1 MRSIRAT
8 PSAARPKSCRT
19 PDAAT
24 RSASPRRYVD
34 SFPPDPRIRSRGFA
48 WAAAGAALV
57 GALAVVSS
65 GCRTPL
71 AAPIPAEHGD
81 DARPRRGGT
90 LRLASFADI
99 RGLDPAGPTEG
110 LANQPI
116 HLLFAGLVDFDDRGR
131 VVPDLALRWETV
143 DGGRVY
149 RFVLRA
155 GVQMH
160 DGTEL
165 TADDVKRSVERAL
178 HRTTPDPNASYF
190 EGIAG
195 YPAYAADAAEHL
207 DGVVVEGRYVVTFH
221 LWEPDAT
228 FLSVLA
234 GPTLRPV
241 CRSAGDRYVDTWQ
254 PCGAGPFKLAPGGW
268 RRGTSLR
275 LVRHD
280 GYFRSGLPYLDA
292 VEWAFNMQPLTQRF
306 RFEAGELD
314 FLHEMSQ
321 ADQARFARDPRWR
334 PFGGSDADT
343 TLYGESMN
351 TTMPPFDNVEVRRAV
366 AAAIDREQYRLL
378 KPAYVTPL
386 DQPIPPD
393 IPGYESDLP
402 GQRYDYAAAL
412 DHMRRAGLPYD
423 PATGRGGWPKPIDY
437 VVYDQGLLIYTAQ
450 LLQQQLAKIGLRI
463 ELRLVSWQTFLTLQH
478 RKGGAAMSP
487 GNWAMDYPDPSSFFE
502 PLFTTGSIGP
512 ESTDNT
518 AFYSNA
524 HFDELVARARREL
537 DEPRRAALY
546 REAGAI
552 LCDEAP
558 WAFTFSYHF
567 FSLRQPYVRGPLLH
581 PVWYVDPTRVWID
594 RPGGASAAAGDE
606 GAR

>member
-8 PSAARPKSCRT
+8 P
-19 PDAAT
+19 
-24 RSASPRRYVD
+24 RRDGAVA
-34 SFPPDPRIRSRGFA
+34 I
-48 WAAAGAALV
+48 GAAVALTLV
-57 GALAVVSS
+57 CL
-65 GCRTPL
+65 GCRGSL

-81 DARPRRGGT
+81 DAPPRRGGT
-90 LRLASFADI
+90 LHLASFKDI

-110 LANQPI
+110 LAVQPI
-116 HLLFAGLVDFDDRGR
+116 HLIFAGLVDFDDRGR
-131 VVPDLALRWETV
+131 VVPDLAERWDIS

-149 RFVLRA
+149 RFVLHS
-155 GVQMH
+155 GVLLH
-160 DGTEL
+160 DGQEL

-178 HRTTPDPNASYF
+178 HWTTPDPDASYF

-195 YPAYAADAAEHL
+195 YSAYVAGAAEHL
-207 DGVVVEGRYVVTFH
+207 DGVVVEGRYIVAIH
-221 LWEPDAT
+221 LTEPDAT

-234 GPTLRPV
+234 LPALRPV
-241 CRSAGDRYVDTWQ
+241 CRSGGDRYVDTWQ
-254 PCGAGPFKLAPGGW
+254 PCGAGPFKLMPGGW

-280 GYFRSGLPYLDA
+280 GYFRAGLPHLDS
-292 VEWAFNMQPLTQRF
+292 VEWAFNMQQLTQRF

-314 FLHEMSQ
+314 FLHEISQ

-334 PFGGSDADT
+334 PYGSTDADT
-343 TLYGESMN
+343 QLYGESMN

-366 AAAIDREQYRLL
+366 AAAIDREHYRLL
-378 KPAYVTPL
+378 KPAYITPL

-393 IPGYESDLP
+393 IPGYASDLP
-402 GQRYDYAAAL
+402 GQRYDYGAAL
-412 DHMRRAGLPYD
+412 DHMRKAGLPFD
-423 PATGRGGWPKPIDY
+423 PVTGRGGWPEPIDY
-437 VVYDQGLLIYTAQ
+437 VVYDQGLLISTAQ

-463 ELRLVSWQTFLTLQH
+463 EIRLVSWQTFLTLQR
-478 RKGGAAMSP
+478 RKRGAAMSP

-518 AFYSNA
+518 AFYSNPR
-524 HFDELVARARREL
+524 FDDLVGRARREL
-537 DEPRRAALY
+537 DEKQRLALY
-546 REAGAI
+546 RQASAI

-567 FSLRQPYVRGPLLH
+567 VSERQPYVRGPLLH
-581 PVWYVDPTRVWID
+581 PVWVVDPTRVWID
-594 RPGGASAAAGDE
+594 RAESALDAPGE
-606 GAR
+606 GRSR

>member
-1 MRSIRAT
+1 MRWIRAT
-8 PSAARPKSCRT
+8 RRG
-19 PDAAT
+19 
-24 RSASPRRYVD
+24 PRRGDGAMRASLAPALLLAV
-34 SFPPDPRIRSRGFA
+34 
-48 WAAAGAALV
+48 AAL
-57 GALAVVSS
+57 
-65 GCRTPL
+65 GCHTSLSP
-71 AAPIPAEHGD
+71 PIPAEHGD
-81 DARPRRGGT
+81 DAPPRRGGT
-90 LRLASFADI
+90 LRLATFKDI

-110 LANQPI
+110 VANQAI
-116 HLLFAGLVDFDDRGR
+116 HAIFAGLVDFDDRGR
-131 VVPDLALRWETV
+131 VVPDLADRWEIAE
-143 DGGRVY
+143 GGRVY
-149 RFVLRA
+149 RFTLHE
-155 GVQMH
+155 GVRMH
-160 DGTEL
+160 DGEEL

-178 HRTTPDPNASYF
+178 HKTTPDPSASYF

-195 YPAYAADAAEHL
+195 YAAYAEGTAEHL
-207 DGVVVEGRYVVTFH
+207 DGVVVEGRYVVTFR
-221 LWEPDAT
+221 LEEPDAT

-268 RRGTSLR
+268 RRGASLR

-280 GYFRSGLPYLDA
+280 GYFRAGLPYLDA
-292 VEWAFNMQPLTQRF
+292 VEWTYNMQQLTQRF

-314 FLHEMSQ
+314 FLHEISQ
-321 ADQARFARDPRWR
+321 ADQARFAGDPRWR
-334 PFGGSDADT
+334 PFGSTDADT

-366 AAAIDREQYRLL
+366 AAAIDREHYRLL

-386 DQPIPPD
+386 DQPIPPG
-393 IPGYESDLP
+393 IPGYASDDVRCRR

-412 DHMRRAGLPYD
+412 EHMRKAGFPYD
-423 PATGRGGWPKPIDY
+423 PATGRGGWPYPIDY

-450 LLQQQLAKIGLRI
+450 LLQQELAKIGLRI

-478 RKGGAAMSP
+478 RRGGAAMSP

-502 PLFTTGSIGP
+502 PLFTTRAIGP

-518 AFYSNA
+518 AFYSNPR
-524 HFDELVARARREL
+524 FDDLVARARGEL
-537 DEPRRAALY
+537 DETQREALY

-567 FSLRQPYVRGPLLH
+567 VSERQPYVRGPLQH
-581 PVWYVDPTRVWID
+581 PVWYVDPTRTWID
-594 RPGGASAAAGDE
+594 RSDRLAEPPAGSE
-606 GAR
+606 SP

>member
-8 PSAARPKSCRT
+8 P
-19 PDAAT
+19 
-24 RSASPRRYVD
+24 RRDGAV
-34 SFPPDPRIRSRGFA
+34 A
-48 WAAAGAALV
+48 VGAAV
-57 GALAVVSS
+57 ALTFVCL
-65 GCRTPL
+65 GCRGSL

-81 DARPRRGGT
+81 DAPPRRGGT
-90 LRLASFADI
+90 LHLASFKDI

-110 LANQPI
+110 LAVQPI
-116 HLLFAGLVDFDDRGR
+116 HLIFAGLVDFDDRGR
-131 VVPDLALRWETV
+131 VVPDLAERWDIS

-149 RFVLRA
+149 RFVLHP
-155 GVQMH
+155 GVLMH
-160 DGTEL
+160 DGQEL

-195 YPAYAADAAEHL
+195 YSAYVAGAAEQL
-207 DGVVVEGRYVVTFH
+207 DGVVVEGRYIVAIH
-221 LWEPDAT
+221 LTEPDAT

-234 GPTLRPV
+234 GPALRPV
-241 CRSAGDRYVDTWQ
+241 CRSGGDRYVDTWQ
-254 PCGAGPFKLAPGGW
+254 PCGAGPFKLMPGAW

-280 GYFRSGLPYLDA
+280 GYFRPGLPYLDA
-292 VEWAFNMQPLTQRF
+292 VEWAFNMQQLTQRF

-314 FLHEMSQ
+314 FLHEISQ

-334 PFGGSDADT
+334 PYGGTDADT
-343 TLYGESMN
+343 SLYGESMN
-351 TTMPPFDNVEVRRAV
+351 TTIPPFDNVEVRRAV
-366 AAAIDREQYRLL
+366 AAAIDREHYRLL

-393 IPGYESDLP
+393 VPGYASDLP

-412 DHMRRAGLPYD
+412 DHMRKAGLPYD
-423 PATGRGGWPKPIDY
+423 PAAGRGGWPEPIDY
-437 VVYDQGLLIYTAQ
+437 VVYDQGFPIYTAQ

-463 ELRLVSWQTFLTLQH
+463 RIRLVSWQTFLTLQR

-487 GNWAMDYPDPSSFFE
+487 GNWGMDYPDPSSFFE
-502 PLFTTGSIGP
+502 PLFTTRSIGP
-512 ESTDNT
+512 ESSDNT
-518 AFYSNA
+518 AFYSNPRV
-524 HFDELVARARREL
+524 DDLVARARREL
-537 DEPRRAALY
+537 DEKQRLALY
-546 REAGAI
+546 RQASAI

-567 FSLRQPYVRGPLLH
+567 VSERQPYVRGPLVH

-594 RPGGASAAAGDE
+594 RSERGRGAPGE
-606 GAR
+606 GRPR